1 MSDPSLI
8 RHRVARGGALVCSL
22 ALGMFVIVNA
32 QLGCDA
38 PATTEPPP
46 ASPAAKGEPAPTD
59 EPAKVEPAAKIEPAA
74 NAEAPEPNVAPLAP
88 PEVEPAA
95 EPASASNKKGGNAE
109 PVYMPASKSGGDF
122 GAMQFPGQGQINPA
136 PEPTPQQQAVQK

>member
-1 MSDPSLI
+1 M
-8 RHRVARGGALVCSL
+8 RHGVARGGALVCSL
-22 ALGMFVIVNA
+22 ALGAFVIVNA

-38 PATTEPPP
+38 PASTAPPP
-46 ASPAAKGEPAPTD
+46 ADAAKVEPATKVESAKV
-59 EPAKVEPAAKIEPAA
+59 EPAKVEPEA
-74 NAEAPEPNVAPLAP
+74 NAEAPEPNAAPPAE

-95 EPASASNKKGGNAE
+95 KVEPAKAE

-136 PEPTPQQQAVQK
+136 PEPPQQQAVQK